1 MTQFNGQ
8 GYDMIMRGLM
18 LQNAPQM
25 DRFVTTEV
33 TRFLFKERDAVFGT
47 DLVARN
53 IEVSSSN
60 KLKFKTSE

>member
-1 MTQFNGQ
+1 MTQLNGQ

-25 DRFVTTEV
+25 DRFITTGVTQ
-33 TRFLFKERDAVFGT
+33 FLFKTPTARFGS

-53 IEVSSSN
+53 IQV
-60 KLKFKTSE
+60 